1 MNILKKDKKLLWI
14 YILSASIYFVQGIEG
29 LPSLSLFFYLKEKL
43 HLDPSAIMYLSLITS
58 IAWGIKP
65 IYGYLC
71 DNYLTKKAWILISL
85 LGSLLIC
92 LGLGFTPFIIL
103 PLLIILMSTMSL
115 TTAIRDVAVDGIM
128 CVDGKETD
136 SCDKI
141 QSIQWTSITVAGI
154 FVSLSGGVIADHF
167 NYKVAYLSLLPI
179 YLIIIGIV
187 LKYKSNQINL
197 SEYKYPDN
205 IWKSRKWN
213 KNYTDY
219 IDLSGKPTLIET
231 ICSYKELFTNKK
243 FLYTCLFIFLY
254 NFAPGFGTPLMFI
267 ERDVFKWSGTFM
279 GTLGAITSAVG
290 IIGSVLY
297 FKYGRKIN
305 IEKCLYWSVFIGAI
319 TTLCY
324 LYFTPI
330 SAVIYGVIFSVIGM
344 FVFLNIMTM
353 MAQSTIPG
361 KEATSFALLCSVNNL
376 AGTASTLAGAFLF
389 PKIGLQPLI
398 IIAAFTSFLCLPLI
412 SKLKIGEK

>member
-1 MNILKKDKKLLWI
+1 MKINKKLLWI
-14 YILSASIYFVQGIEG
+14 YILSSAIYFTQGIEG
-29 LPSLSLFFYLKEKL
+29 LPGLSLFFYLKEKL
-43 HLDPSAIMYLSLITS
+43 HLDPSTIMYLSLITS

-92 LGLGFTPFIIL
+92 LGLGLTPFIIL

-115 TTAIRDVAVDGIM
+115 TTAVRDVAVDGIM

-154 FVSLSGGVIADHF
+154 LVSLAGGVIADHF

-179 YLIIIGIV
+179 YLIIIAIV
-187 LKYKSNQINL
+187 LRYKASVPEKRTVVPL
-197 SEYKYPDN
+197 L
-205 IWKSRKWN
+205 R
-213 KNYTDY
+213 
-219 IDLSGKPTLIET
+219 T

-290 IIGSVLY
+290 IIGSILY

-398 IIAAFTSFLCLPLI
+398 IVAAFTSFLCLPLI
-412 SKLKIGEK
+412 KKLEIK